1 MKNFQIFKSV
11 LQLDTLRGWHDYKKK
26 LIVFLSIILI
36 ITIGSINSVKQFDG
50 NLSDLFFMVF
60 KDVVFNKKE
69 LYIPVNWFLIN
80 IFIMFI
86 LGDFIHDN
94 LRKDSTYLLLR
105 IQKKT
110 IFWLSKCAWVI
121 LNIIFIYTILIAFVF
136 LLGGL
141 FLGFEFGGS
150 TIINNQ
156 IISEVQH
163 INILVSMIFLYI
175 LTSITLVLIQCTL
188 SIIMNSKYSF
198 TIVAIILS
206 LSIVSTFKLL
216 IGTHSMILRHDY
228 FNSEL
233 GISVQFSI
241 LYTLLISVGTIFLG
255 NKLLEHKDFI

>member
-1 MKNFQIFKSV
+1 MENFQMFKSV
-11 LQLDTLRGWHDYKKK
+11 LQLDILRGWHNYKKK
-26 LIVFLSIILI
+26 LLVFLSIILI
-36 ITIGSINSVKQFDG
+36 IIIGSISIISRSGG
-50 NLSDLFFMVF
+50 NLSDLFFMIFRDIVF
-60 KDVVFNKKE
+60 EKNE

-105 IQKKT
+105 IKKKT
-110 IFWLSKCAWVI
+110 IFWLSKCVWII
-121 LNIIFIYTILIAFVF
+121 LNIIFIYTILITITF

-141 FLGFEFGGS
+141 FLGFRFS
-150 TIINNQ
+150 NMISSQ
-156 IISEVQH
+156 IISEVEH
-163 INILVSMIFLYI
+163 INIILSMIFLYI
-175 LTSITLVLIQCTL
+175 LTSITVLLIQCRL

-216 IGTHSMILRHDY
+216 LGTHSMILRHDY

-241 LYTLLISVGTIFLG
+241 LYTLLLSVGTIFLG
-255 NKLLEHKDFI
+255 NKLLQNKDFI